1 MKLFDHRNRERN
13 ADTRRVYALFEIAHT
28 AVDFGA
34 ALCFTLGSVLFFW
47 KRYETEAIWLFT
59 IGSVL
64 FMVKPS
70 LRLAR
75 EIKLWRMGKLDRLA
89 EREQGDG

>member
-34 ALCFTLGSVLFFW
+34 ALCFTIGSVLFFW
-47 KRYETEAIWLFT
+47 KQYETAAIWLFT

-64 FMVKPS
+64 FMAKPTI
-70 LRLAR
+70 RLVR
-75 EIKLWRMGKLDRLA
+75 EIKLYHMGKMDKLADRV
-89 EREQGDG
+89 ENE